1 MQNEPNVKRK
11 KEEFNQVSGPLPNQ
25 QSSNRDEQQTKEE
38 QLDNLRECMALN
50 SASTSSD
57 SDSEVSEVDSFLI
70 DGALSG
76 SGSGSDLEPEPQYL
90 LTQVAPPDLLQEPGA
105 RQGDLLP
112 ADQEA
117 VDQET
122 QARLEALLEA
132 AGISRLSGETKQ
144 LADPEILRRL
154 TSSVSSALD
163 EAAAADRKSTRLNS
177 SH

>member
-1 MQNEPNVKRK
+1 MIRIPND
-11 KEEFNQVSGPLPNQ
+11 FQ
-25 QSSNRDEQQTKEE
+25 
-38 QLDNLRECMALN
+38 
-50 SASTSSD
+50 
-57 SDSEVSEVDSFLI
+57 VDSFLI

-76 SGSGSDLEPEPQYL
+76 SGSGSDLEPEPEYL

-154 TSSVSSALD
+154 TSSV
-163 EAAAADRKSTRLNS
+163 R
-177 SH
+177 

>member
-1 MQNEPNVKRK
+1 MIRIPND
-11 KEEFNQVSGPLPNQ
+11 FQ
-25 QSSNRDEQQTKEE
+25 
-38 QLDNLRECMALN
+38 
-50 SASTSSD
+50 
-57 SDSEVSEVDSFLI
+57 VDSFLI

-76 SGSGSDLEPEPQYL
+76 SGSGSDLDPEPEYL

-154 TSSVSSALD
+154 TSSV
-163 EAAAADRKSTRLNS
+163 R
-177 SH
+177 